1 MTEQEKQ
8 EKKEAKLK
16 AREEKRRAREE
27 RKRLRDAEL
36 DTETTFADMNV
47 EGFSWYDPNMSTRKK
62 QTTQLT
68 KKEQRAL
75 LWGAVRAMLPMIAC
89 ILSGMLLIFLLAFL
103 WLK

>member
-1 MTEQEKQ
+1 MLTEEKLQ
-8 EKKEAKLK
+8 KK
-16 AREEKRRAREE
+16 EEKRRAKEEKRQAREE

-62 QTTQLT
+62 QATQLT

-75 LWGAVRAMLPMIAC
+75 MRGAVRAMLPMIAC